1 MNKVIAII
9 QARMAA
15 SRLPGKVLLEIGDKP
30 MLEWVIER
38 TRRAQKVHQVVV
50 ATTLASSDDPVFEFC
65 KRKNYR
71 VGRGSVHDVLDR
83 YYQTAK
89 HFQAD
94 AVVRITADCPFIDPG
109 LIDEAVRLLLS
120 GTGALDLRMK
130 LSASRFDFVANRL
143 PPPWGRT
150 YPIGLDV
157 EVFTFDA
164 LERAWRT
171 AIPKHQREHVTP
183 FLYEGTPVDQLKY
196 SIPNAP
202 YSSAMTPDGQHI
214 ALLHHTPDYGDLR
227 WTVDTPADLEL
238 ARKIATHFPDD
249 TFSWKDIL
257 ALVQSNPEL
266 TQINAQVQHKT
277 HLDVDERSE

>member
-1 MNKVIAII
+1 
-9 QARMAA
+9 
-15 SRLPGKVLLEIGDKP
+15 
-30 MLEWVIER
+30 
-38 TRRAQKVHQVVV
+38 
-50 ATTLASSDDPVFEFC
+50 
-65 KRKNYR
+65 
-71 VGRGSVHDVLDR
+71 
-83 YYQTAK
+83 
-89 HFQAD
+89 
-94 AVVRITADCPFIDPG
+94 

-183 FLYEGTPVDQLKY
+183 FLYEGTPIDQLKY
-196 SIPNAP
+196 SIPNSP
-202 YSSAMTPDGQHI
+202 YSSAMTPDGQHV

-238 ARKIATHFPDD
+238 ARQIAAHFPDD
-249 TFSWKDIL
+249 TFTWKDIL
-257 ALVQSNPEL
+257 ALVQSKPEL
-266 TQINAQVQHKT
+266 TQINAKVQHKT
-277 HLDVDERSE
+277 HLDVDERNE